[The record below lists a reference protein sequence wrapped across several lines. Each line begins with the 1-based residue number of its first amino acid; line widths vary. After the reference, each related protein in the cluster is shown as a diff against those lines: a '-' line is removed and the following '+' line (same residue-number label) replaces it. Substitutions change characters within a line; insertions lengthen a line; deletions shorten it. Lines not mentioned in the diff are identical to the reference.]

1 MLYIRGGPINGRTP
15 EAFGVGSHAE
25 PRFFGKMF
33 HVEHYIE
40 SEVKTMT
47 FNDLVTLGKM
57 GFSRDDIFKLMQA
70 ETAQPVPVAQP
81 APAVVP
87 AAPVAQPA
95 PAVTTTQPDFAAQF
109 AELNA
114 KIDSMSYPQ
123 AGQVG
128 VQPQAMS
135 IDDIIAA
142 PFKIPAPTQQV

>member
-1 MLYIRGGPINGRTP
+1 MNI
-15 EAFGVGSHAE
+15 S
-25 PRFFGKMF
+25 
-33 HVEHYIE
+33 
-40 SEVKTMT
+40 
-47 FNDLVTLGKM
+47 DLVTLGKM
-57 GFSRDDIFKLMQA
+57 GFTRDDIYKLTQA

-95 PAVTTTQPDFAAQF
+95 PAPAVTTAQPDFAAQF

-114 KIDSMSYPQ
+114 KIDSLSFPQ

-128 VQPQAMS
+128 AQPQAMS

-142 PFKIPAPTQQV
+142 PFKIPAPTQQA

>member
-1 MLYIRGGPINGRTP
+1 MNI
-15 EAFGVGSHAE
+15 S
-25 PRFFGKMF
+25 
-33 HVEHYIE
+33 
-40 SEVKTMT
+40 
-47 FNDLVTLGKM
+47 DLVTLGKM
-57 GFSRDDIFKLMQA
+57 GFSRDDIYKLMQS

-95 PAVTTTQPDFAAQF
+95 PAATAVTTAQPDFAAQF

-114 KIDSMSYPQ
+114 KIDSLSFPQ

-128 VQPQAMS
+128 AQPQAMS

-142 PFKIPAPTQQV
+142 PFKIPTPKAQA